1 MRRSPG
7 GSAALLQRWW
17 RGAIGRRS
25 ALAVAAGRKL
35 PVPKAWRAAWI
46 REAPDGSWVQA
57 DAGGDFIAAGFYKDS
72 SPGSVFQRYLVR
84 LDHLTGKLVWAVKF
98 NTTASED
105 NGTHATFE
113 SIGLDLKEGR
123 QKHAQSSF
131 GKTLS

>member
-1 MRRSPG
+1 MGLALRKALARVHAMRRSPG

-57 DAGGDFIAAGFYKDS
+57 GAGGGGA
-72 SPGSVFQRYLVR
+72 
-84 LDHLTGKLVWAVKF
+84 
-98 NTTASED
+98 
-105 NGTHATFE
+105 
-113 SIGLDLKEGR
+113 EGEEV
-123 QKHAQSSF
+123 
-131 GKTLS
+131 G